1 MKKIDTALRILTAIL
16 IAILC
21 LLSTAFAFS
30 DEAASASDA
39 IEETPAP
46 VIYEYE
52 IAITPPSGWHTD
64 SADVKIAI
72 RDVYN
77 TGWNSAVLVCP
88 GAGSTKAIDGVSA
101 AIPVSENGTY
111 TIRVTDPE
119 GGTHEASE
127 TIACFDTTAPAVT
140 AGIRDK
146 VLHAEASDN
155 QSGVYGILVDGN
167 LYTTLHDGALD
178 LRLEDYS
185 DADKTLSITAI
196 DNVGNRSDLTT
207 IDNPYYVASTPA
219 PAATH
224 APVIIYTGT
233 ENSGSTAST
242 GSAPSSVSTT
252 TTTPVAQTSTTPVTS
267 TTATTTGAVSSTT
280 TPAPTKTPDTTA
292 DEPVESEPEEITIE
306 PGTGFSQNGNAVT
319 RDLLYDRF
327 SNKQFITVQT
337 RNGNI
342 MYLVI
347 DYDKVSDEDE
357 EQYQTYFLNPVDE
370 ADLLALLDD
379 DAISALTGAAET
391 PEETPA
397 VCTCDDKCVVG
408 HIDTTCPVCRTDVSK
423 CTGVEIVTPTPEP
436 TPEPEDEPEPEP
448 AGSKAGGI
456 LVVFLIFGLIG
467 GGVFYFVKNK
477 KDKPQTTGSTEF
489 DDYDFGEDDED
500 EIEEDTEEDTEGE
513 EVSAHDRSYH
523 HD

>member
-21 LLSTAFAFS
+21 LLSAAFAS
-30 DEAASASDA
+30 SEEVASASDA
-39 IEETPAP
+39 IEETP
-46 VIYEYE
+46 VTVVYEYE
-52 IAITPPSGWHTD
+52 ITISPPSGWHTA
-64 SADVKIAI
+64 SADAKVAI

-77 TGWNSAVLVCP
+77 TGWDGAVLICP
-88 GAGSTKAIDGVSA
+88 GAGGTKAIDGASA

-111 TIRVTDPE
+111 TVRVTDPV
-119 GGTHEASE
+119 GGVHEVSE

-146 VLHAEASDN
+146 VLHAEASDS

-167 LYTTLHDGALD
+167 LYTTLQDGALD

-185 DADKTLSITAI
+185 DAGKTLSITAI
-196 DNVGNRSDLTT
+196 DNAGNRSALTA

-219 PAATH
+219 PASTH
-224 APVIIYTGT
+224 APVIIYTGAET
-233 ENSGSTAST
+233 GSSSGST
-242 GSAPSSVSTT
+242 GSVPSSSTVT
-252 TTTPVAQTSTTPVTS
+252 ATPVAQTSVTPVAS
-267 TTATTTGAVSSTT
+267 TTAAATGAASSTA
-280 TPAPTKTPDTTA
+280 TPAPTKAPDTTA

-319 RDLLYDRF
+319 RDLLYDKF

-379 DAISALTGAAET
+379 DAISALTGSAET

-423 CTGVEIVTPTPEP
+423 CIGTETVTPTPEP
-436 TPEPEDEPEPEP
+436 TPDPEDEPEPEP

-456 LVVFLIFGLIG
+456 LVVFVILGLIG
-467 GGVFYFVKNK
+467 GGVFYFVRNR
-477 KDKPQTTGSTEF
+477 KDKPQTAGSTEF
-489 DDYDFGEDDED
+489 DDYDFGEDEED
-500 EIEEDTEEDTEGE
+500 EIEEDTEGE
-513 EVSAHDRSYH
+513 EASAHDRSYH